1 MTKELTQLLT
11 ELVAINSINPDL
23 VPGSPGEGEIAR
35 YIAGWLERAGVE
47 VELDESVPHRPN
59 VIGRARGTG
68 GGKTLLLNGHTDT
81 VGVAGMSKPHAP
93 YVENGRLYGRGAYDM
108 KCGVAACM
116 MAIATAREQAL
127 RGDVIFTAVVDEEY
141 AGLGTMGIAWRY
153 RADGA
158 VVAEPT
164 HMQLIPTHKG
174 FVWLEIETQGVAA
187 HGSRP
192 DLGVDAIAKM
202 GRVLSELEHLD
213 RNLRSRLPHP
223 LLGTGSLHA
232 SLIRGGQE
240 LSSYPE
246 RCVVSVER
254 RTVPGET
261 VETVEGEMQKIVER
275 VSQSDP
281 SFRAVVRR
289 GLVRTPLETLPDEE
303 IVEAVS
309 EAVTRVLGHAPEIS
323 GVPYWTDAATLAAA
337 GIPTILFGPTGAGAH
352 AVEEWVELESV
363 EQCAEIYLETARGF
377 CG

>member
-1 MTKELTQLLT
+1 MNELTQLLG
-11 ELVAINSINPDL
+11 ELVEINSINPDL
-23 VPGSPGEGEIAR
+23 VPDAPGEGEIAR
-35 YIAGWLERAGVE
+35 YIAGWLERAGVQ

-59 VIGRARGTG
+59 VIGIARGKG
-68 GGKTLLLNGHTDT
+68 GGKTLLLNGHMDT
-81 VGVAGMSKPHAP
+81 VGVAGMTEPYAP
-93 YVENGRLYGRGAYDM
+93 YVEQGRLYGRGAYDM

-116 MAIATAREQAL
+116 VAIAAARKHAL
-127 RGDVIFTAVVDEEY
+127 RGDMIFTAVVDEEY
-141 AGLGTMGIAWRY
+141 AGLGTMGTARRY

-202 GRVLSELEHLD
+202 GRVLTELEHLD
-213 RNLRSRLPHP
+213 RNLRSRLPHT
-223 LLGTGSLHA
+223 LLGTGSVHA
-232 SLIRGGQE
+232 SLVRGGQE

-246 RCVVSVER
+246 HCVVSVER

-261 VETVEGEMQKIVER
+261 VEIVEGEMQKIVER
-275 VSQSDP
+275 IAQSDA

-289 GLVRTPLETLPDEE
+289 GLVRTPLETRRDEE
-303 IVEAVS
+303 IVQVLSDA
-309 EAVTRVLGHAPEIS
+309 AMRVLGHAPEIS
-323 GVPYWTDAATLAAA
+323 GVPYWTDAATLSAA

-363 EQCAEIYLETARGF
+363 EQCAEIYAETAREF
-377 CG
+377 CK